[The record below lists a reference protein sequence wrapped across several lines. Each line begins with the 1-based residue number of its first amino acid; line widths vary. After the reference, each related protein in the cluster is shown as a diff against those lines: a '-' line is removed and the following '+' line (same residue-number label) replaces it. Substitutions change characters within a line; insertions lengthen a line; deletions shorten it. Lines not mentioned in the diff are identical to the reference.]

1 MRAPLGRVFIFGS
14 ASDVAIGRKRASL
27 VFWLRSG
34 TVASTVSPGASSNTV
49 EQERALAAFAKSR
62 SLRERRL

>member
-49 EQERALAAFAKSR
+49 ERGTIKRCVKERGGVTF
-62 SLRERRL
+62 RL